1 MRVERRELLNSA
13 KGPVLLL
20 PSLGGD
26 ALGKSCLQGGTN
38 ESGYPVLRWI
48 HVMFLLSLQNLL
60 LAKPLGLLSLL
71 DEQSAFPQV
80 RDTGQGE

>member
-38 ESGYPVLRWI
+38 ESGYPVLVWI
-48 HVMFLLSLQNLL
+48 HVMFL

-80 RDTGQGE
+80 RDMGQGE